1 MSNPKRSLEFLA
13 SKNSMSF
20 CIRDLKYV
28 SLSSFINDFVNI
40 SVDIRVSK
48 DTIEYIRKKT
58 KKEFSLST
66 NLRNSSLSVKIF
78 VTFPMLI
85 GKKYLFLM
93 KPSDKEKRR
102 PQYRYDEMISSII
115 EKLSFVGSL

>member
-85 GKKYLFLM
+85 GKKILI
-93 KPSDKEKRR
+93 P
-102 PQYRYDEMISSII
+102 DETIRQREAKTPI
-115 EKLSFVGSL
+115 